1 MANQTKPNKI
11 ISVILS
17 CLVPGL
23 GQVIQRKVR
32 AGISIFLAFAT
43 SLAICVWYSNSE
55 WQGNFLWYII
65 PAMLWVWN
73 IFDVISLPKGA
84 GAIIPVLLWLVLA
97 YGVGGQVTE
106 FNMKAFFENSK
117 RSQAMIQQMFSLD
130 FTQPKTE
137 KNIGFTEIESP
148 CSASPNP
155 AKHSADGILVYVV
168 QPCANVGDTITVM
181 GEGFWP
187 NEKVKFYWQNPIG
200 GRAMA
205 AEATANA
212 QGKVELNWEVLS
224 IVHSTAP
231 DPTIPQ
237 IHRITLQQ
245 SRPIGGIELTSTGG
259 YIVQGM
265 YETLALAFLST
276 IIGALIAIPF
286 GFLAARNLM
295 TGNPVGAVIY
305 LITRTVLNIVRSI
318 EALIM
323 AIIFVII
330 VGLGPFPGMIALTI
344 HTTAALGKLYSE
356 VIEGID
362 SGPIEAIR
370 ATGANWLQVA
380 RFAVIPQIVPT
391 FTALTIYR
399 WDINVRSSTII
410 GFVGGGGIGFFLWQ
424 WIILQDYRAVGSA
437 FVAIAVIVVI
447 LDFFSARIR
456 ERLV

>member
-1 MANQTKPNKI
+1 MANIKAPNKKL
-11 ISVILS
+11 SVLLS
-17 CLVPGL
+17 CLLPGL
-23 GQVIQRKVR
+23 GQLVQRKYR
-32 AGISIFLAFAT
+32 AGISIFLAAVTAFA
-43 SLAICVWYSNSE
+43 I
-55 WQGNFLWYII
+55 GLWYYTSDWHGSLLWFVI
-65 PAMLWVWN
+65 PALIWIWN
-73 IFDVISLPKGA
+73 IFDAAAYPKSRS
-84 GAIIPVLLWLVLA
+84 AIIPIVLWLVLA

-106 FNMKAFFENSK
+106 FDLKALVENSR
-117 RSQAMIQQMFSLD
+117 RSQSILQNMAKLD
-130 FTQPKTE
+130 FTQPRTE
-137 KNIGFTEIESP
+137 KKEGFTTIESP
-148 CSASPNP
+148 CSSAPAP
-155 AKHSADGILVYVV
+155 AKHTEGELTVYVE
-168 QPCANVGDTITVM
+168 QPCANVGDMITVV

-187 NEKVKFYWQNPIG
+187 NQATTFIWQNPIG
-200 GRAMA
+200 GQAMK
-205 AEATANA
+205 AEATSDAS
-212 QGKVELNWEVLS
+212 GKVTLQWQVLS

-237 IHRITLQQ
+237 IHRITVMQE
-245 SRPIGGIELTSTGG
+245 RPIGGIEISSTGG
-259 YIVQGM
+259 YIIQGL

-276 IIGALIAIPF
+276 IIGAILALPL

-295 TGNPVGAVIY
+295 SGNVIGSAVYVIV
-305 LITRTVLNIVRSI
+305 RTILNIVRSI

-362 SGPIEAIR
+362 SGPIEAMR
-370 ATGANWLQVA
+370 ATGANWIQVA
-380 RFAVIPQIVPT
+380 QYGVIPQIVPT

-437 FVAIAVIVVI
+437 FVAIAVVVII